1 MVFVVR
7 QELYKRQFVPRQQPR
22 KELLISNVFCD
33 FVFSATQ
40 ETLSSMPTALST
52 TAVITS
58 SKMTTTPKTK
68 TILPQTTTQTIS
80 NFTQQNDTDATTS
93 TIDVVS
99 NEFTNEAN
107 TPSEQTNRPLIFG
120 AAGGALVLLCCC
132 GALCCIFLLLRARRN
147 ILDNEPSM
155 AAVSHNETEMQS
167 ARDVVDS
174 QRSAQSI
181 YGPVTTL
188 NADEIDRPAAVQ
200 SIYGAAPSLEG
211 EMPESNASE
220 YGHYE
225 TSLPKQNNDLSH
237 YVGVHE
243 VPQQQ
248 ETSTYDDVD
257 V

>member
-1 MVFVVR
+1 
-7 QELYKRQFVPRQQPR
+7 
-22 KELLISNVFCD
+22 
-33 FVFSATQ
+33 
-40 ETLSSMPTALST
+40 
-52 TAVITS
+52 
-58 SKMTTTPKTK
+58 
-68 TILPQTTTQTIS
+68 
-80 NFTQQNDTDATTS
+80 
-93 TIDVVS
+93 
-99 NEFTNEAN
+99 
-107 TPSEQTNRPLIFG
+107 
-120 AAGGALVLLCCC
+120 
-132 GALCCIFLLLRARRN
+132 
-147 ILDNEPSM
+147 M